1 MQSKSAPLLLGGR
14 SPQAPSQV
22 GSLPLNDVSRH
33 RPSNA
38 HKTQPFSTAPW
49 AMPLHPRF
57 FLPRAQTRA
66 LWICASCL
74 VRTARTTHPLPPLG
88 RRSNCLR
95 LPSGLQTASF
105 HASARRLAPEP
116 LTHYQVLELK
126 HDASAGDIKRQF
138 YTLSKK
144 HHPDHN
150 ASDPDAST
158 RFVAISE
165 AYHVLSVPEKRA
177 QYDAQLSHAHSRSSR
192 WGSHASPPQG
202 SYSSASYAGSRP
214 ASGLNKKRS
223 TFRGPP
229 PSFYKAGGYGRHG
242 AKRAEYAQHQ
252 HAGHQTEQ
260 NASTSAGPGSDGAF
274 GEGLGPGQAAYG
286 NEVPHF
292 DDRKHKQTHD
302 TVYEHIY
309 ARKRR
314 VRDAEIPQEFDRGG
328 MLANFIIVSSV
339 VAIAAAATQIFSNST
354 EGSKKAN
361 A

>member
-1 MQSKSAPLLLGGR
+1 
-14 SPQAPSQV
+14 
-22 GSLPLNDVSRH
+22 
-33 RPSNA
+33 
-38 HKTQPFSTAPW
+38 
-49 AMPLHPRF
+49 MPLHPRT
-57 FLPRAQTRA
+57 FLPRPQTSA
-66 LWICASCL
+66 LWTCASCL
-74 VRTARTTHPLPPLG
+74 ARTSCTAYALPPLC
-88 RRSNCLR
+88 RRSNRLL
-95 LPSGLQTASF
+95 LPSALQIASF
-105 HASARRLAPEP
+105 HASACRLAPEP
-116 LTHYQVLELK
+116 PTHYQVLELR
-126 HDASAGDIKRQF
+126 HDASAGEIKRQF

-165 AYHVLSVPEKRA
+165 AYHVLSIPEKRA

-192 WGSHASPPQG
+192 WGSHAATPRG

-242 AKRAEYAQHQ
+242 AKRAEHAQHH

-260 NASTSAGPGSDGAF
+260 NANTSGGADSYGRF
-274 GEGLGPGQAAYG
+274 GEGMGPGQAAYG

-314 VRDAEIPQEFDRGG
+314 ERDAEIPQEFDRGG
-328 MLANFIIVSSV
+328 MLANFVIVSGI
-339 VAIAAAATQIFSNST
+339 VAIAAAATKMFSNST
-354 EGSKKAN
+354 EGNKKAN

>member
-1 MQSKSAPLLLGGR
+1 
-14 SPQAPSQV
+14 
-22 GSLPLNDVSRH
+22 
-33 RPSNA
+33 
-38 HKTQPFSTAPW
+38 
-49 AMPLHPRF
+49 MPLHPRS
-57 FLPRAQTRA
+57 FLPRLHARA
-66 LWICASCL
+66 LWICPSCL
-74 VRTARTTHPLPPLG
+74 ARTSRTQHTLPPLR
-88 RRSNCLR
+88 RRSNRLR
-95 LPSGLQTASF
+95 LPFSLQTAAF
-105 HASARRLAPEP
+105 HASSRRLGPEP
-116 LTHYQVLELK
+116 PTHYQVLELA
-126 HDASAGDIKRQF
+126 HDASAGAIKRQF

-202 SYSSASYAGSRP
+202 SYSSASFAGSRP

-242 AKRAEYAQHQ
+242 AKRAEYAHHQ

-260 NASTSAGPGSDGAF
+260 NTSAPGADSYGGF
-274 GEGLGPGQAAYG
+274 GEGFGPGQADQG

-314 VRDAEIPQEFDRGG
+314 ERDAEIPQEFDKGG
-328 MLANFIIVSSV
+328 MLANFIIVSGIV
-339 VAIAAAATQIFSNST
+339 TIAAAATTMFSNST
-354 EGSKKAN
+354 
-361 A
+361 

>member
-1 MQSKSAPLLLGGR
+1 MS
-14 SPQAPSQV
+14 
-22 GSLPLNDVSRH
+22 
-33 RPSNA
+33 
-38 HKTQPFSTAPW
+38 
-49 AMPLHPRF
+49 LHPRS

-74 VRTARTTHPLPPLG
+74 ARTSRTQHPLPPLR
-88 RRSNCLR
+88 RRSNRLR
-95 LPSGLQTASF
+95 LPPSQQTASF
-105 HASARRLAPEP
+105 HASAHRLAPAP
-116 LTHYQVLELK
+116 PTHYQVLELK
-126 HDASAGDIKRQF
+126 HDASAGEIKRQF

-177 QYDAQLSHAHSRSSR
+177 QYDAQLSHAHAHAHARSPH
-192 WGSHASPPQG
+192 WGSHAPAPQG

-242 AKRAEYAQHQ
+242 AKRAEFAQHQ
-252 HAGHQTEQ
+252 HAGHRTEQ
-260 NASTSAGPGSDGAF
+260 NANTSSGDDSYGGF
-274 GEGLGPGQAAYG
+274 GDGLGPGQAAYG

-292 DDRKHKQTHD
+292 DDRKHKQMHD

-314 VRDAEIPQEFDRGG
+314 ERDAEIPQEFDRGG
-328 MLANFIIVSSV
+328 MLANFLIVSGV
-339 VAIAAAATQIFSNST
+339 VAIAAAVTKMFSTST

>member
-1 MQSKSAPLLLGGR
+1 MSS
-14 SPQAPSQV
+14 
-22 GSLPLNDVSRH
+22 
-33 RPSNA
+33 
-38 HKTQPFSTAPW
+38 
-49 AMPLHPRF
+49 
-57 FLPRAQTRA
+57 
-66 LWICASCL
+66 ASCS
-74 VRTARTTHPLPPLG
+74 RARAK
-88 RRSNCLR
+88 NKKK
-95 LPSGLQTASF
+95 Q
-105 HASARRLAPEP
+105 
-116 LTHYQVLELK
+116 
-126 HDASAGDIKRQF
+126 DASAGEIKRQF

-177 QYDAQLSHAHSRSSR
+177 QYDAQLSHVSSRSLR
-192 WGSHASPPQG
+192 WGPHAGDHPQG

-229 PSFYKAGGYGRHG
+229 PSFYKAGGYGRHS

-260 NASTSAGPGSDGAF
+260 NTSSDSYGAF
-274 GEGLGPGQAAYG
+274 GEGFGPGQAGQG

-302 TVYEHIY
+302 TVHEHIS

-314 VRDAEIPQEFDRGG
+314 ARDAEIPQEFDRGG
-328 MLANFIIVSSV
+328 MLANFIIVSTV
-339 VAIAAAATQIFSNST
+339 VGIAAAATKMFSNST
-354 EGSKKAN
+354 EGNKKAN